1 MKLLLVTY
9 GLNTVGGV
17 QSWQHLFTHQL
28 LNRGHNVTILE
39 MYDYSELMPDKKF
52 SREWDKSIAIIKL
65 NGPIIQRG
73 INKYTLI
80 SALKVVLNYWR
91 KLKLDRFI
99 ATESFDAILFPD
111 PNFTFSFLSRTIER
125 NNSIVQFHSSFNRF
139 KNTSHIRY
147 WLTKRKVSSFRKF
160 LFLSK
165 GDVNEAIKNGF
176 PQDKLSYMY
185 NFIDESRFE
194 ADPMH
199 GPLRNRQILVV
210 GNLDNPDKQI
220 DHILKAFAL
229 IDKETTRGWT
239 IKIVGEGETRITLQ
253 NLSSQL
259 DISSSVNFV
268 GKKSNPA
275 QDFFESAFYVLS
287 SSFEGFPLTLLEC
300 VYTNVPIISYECAPS
315 IKEIVEEGVNG
326 LVVQK
331 NSIEKLADAMKYLM
345 TNPEIVRKM
354 ADNQTAFKNKFS
366 SKKIILQWE
375 ELLFGV
381 TSI

>member
-1 MKLLLVTY
+1 
-9 GLNTVGGV
+9 
-17 QSWQHLFTHQL
+17 
-28 LNRGHNVTILE
+28 